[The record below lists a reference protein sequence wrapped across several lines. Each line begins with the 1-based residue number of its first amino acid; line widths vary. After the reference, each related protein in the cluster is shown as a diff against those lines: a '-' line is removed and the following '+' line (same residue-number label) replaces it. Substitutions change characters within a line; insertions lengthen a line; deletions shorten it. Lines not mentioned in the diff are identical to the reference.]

1 MKSLLQPAFK
11 LPNSRHAY
19 RVNITLDDT
28 VAEGWRRVMHDYFC
42 ESTSLI
48 YTCPPAEVEKK
59 AFFNDNGFRIWRKPG
74 DYGHGL
80 EDCAILGGVALSML
94 CDQFLATGN
103 RSLADDARKIAR
115 GLINLATVHGVKGF
129 IARGICVEDGKS
141 VCALSSIDQHTHAVH
156 GLWRYGRSGLNDGSL
171 NAEIKRVLSEVAD
184 RMTAQVIEANDWSFL
199 QATGTGPTRGITKMR
214 FNQPHESMRL
224 SMIYAAAAAV
234 TGNQDYRDLYLKY
247 RDEGLENS
255 MRPLLA
261 WSPDYTL
268 LQMQTS
274 LELVLAEERDDDA
287 KVRILAAMRQPA
299 DVAAEHALKLGT
311 ADSQYLCGA
320 GECQLAQL
328 MAPNRPYAAEQQD
341 ILLKA
346 IAAQPFSTTA
356 SCCRILHLSAA
367 WWRLRTL
374 IARNTI
380 FSVTD

>member
-1 MKSLLQPAFK
+1 MRDF
-11 LPNSRHAY
+11 
-19 RVNITLDDT
+19 
-28 VAEGWRRVMHDYFC
+28 FC

-59 AFFNDNGFRIWRKPG
+59 AFFKDNGFRIWRQPG

-94 CDQFLATGN
+94 CDQFLATGDD
-103 RSLADDARKIAR
+103 RAFADDARKIAR

-141 VCALSSIDQHTHAVH
+141 VCALSSMDQHTHAVH
-156 GLWRYGRSGLNDGSL
+156 GLWRYWRSGLNDGSL
-171 NAEIKRVLSEVAD
+171 DSEIKRVLSEVAD
-184 RMTAQVIEANDWSFL
+184 RMTAQVTEENDWSFQ

-214 FNQPHESMRL
+214 FNQPHEGMRL
-224 SMIYAAAAAV
+224 PMIYAAAAAV
-234 TGNQDYRDLYLKY
+234 TGNPGDKVLYMKY
-247 RDEGLENS
+247 RDEGLANS
-255 MRPLLA
+255 LRPLLP

-274 LELVLAEERDDDA
+274 LELVLAEEKDDEA
-287 KVRILAAMRQPA
+287 KSRILAAMRQPA
-299 DVAAEHALKLGT
+299 DVAADHALKLGT

-328 MAPNRPYAAEQQD
+328 MVPGRPYPAEQED
-341 ILLKA
+341 LLRRA
-346 IAAQPFSTTA
+346 IAEQPFATTA

-367 WWRLRTL
+367 WWRFNRGRQQRGYETL
-374 IARNTI
+374 
-380 FSVTD
+380 